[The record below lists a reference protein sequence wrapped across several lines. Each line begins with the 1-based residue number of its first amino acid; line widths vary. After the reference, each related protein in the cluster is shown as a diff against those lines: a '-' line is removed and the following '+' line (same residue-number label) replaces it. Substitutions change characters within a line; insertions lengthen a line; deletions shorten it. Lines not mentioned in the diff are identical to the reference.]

1 MSAGRHEASY
11 LSIKKYFFGLH
22 GDPAVQGS
30 GGKLQRR
37 AIALFSQKADV
48 REGRASSFPLALTV
62 FISALLAAFCLCLMA
77 ETAIMSLSLAAR
89 FSLAEDIANRPPS
102 FANAKTG
109 RGMDSFTELN
119 PFGASRRQAA
129 DKESSYS
136 AASLVLAGT
145 LPQIGAWI
153 RDDAGTHLVLK
164 GQVIRGSRLEDIS
177 YGRVLLSQNGN
188 IYPLYLTLSGGKA
201 ASPPPPPP
209 AAGGK
214 QGSGADLSE
223 IKPASEGQEGVVPRE
238 LVDKLVMDPY
248 DELSKMRMVPAE
260 GGGMQLQR
268 IAPDSVLGVVGVSQG
283 DVIKAING
291 VNISNLSDAA
301 NAVNS
306 LMSGTRF
313 DVTVERDGK
322 PLSLKY
328 QVK

>member
-1 MSAGRHEASY
+1 MSAGRHEVSY
-11 LSIKKYFFGLH
+11 FSIKKYFFGLRR
-22 GDPAVQGS
+22 DPAVQGS
-30 GGKLQRR
+30 GGKLQRSV
-37 AIALFSQKADV
+37 IALFSQKTDV
-48 REGRASSFPLALTV
+48 REDGASSFPLALTV

-77 ETAIMSLSLAAR
+77 ETAIMSLSLATR
-89 FSLAEDIANRPPS
+89 LSLAEDIANRPPS

-164 GQVIRGSRLEDIS
+164 GQVIRGSRLEAIS

-188 IYPLYLTLSGGKA
+188 IYPLYLTLSGSKT

-214 QGSGADLSE
+214 QSGADLSE

-283 DVIKAING
+283 DIIKAING

-322 PLSLKY
+322 PLSLRY